1 MKKRYILLILVL
13 LVAVIAEGIFCIRCI
28 REHRHAEIDEWS
40 QSLSTLSVGYA
51 QAAKGYGTEKIAYN
65 IPAYE
70 YDALIEVLKTVTEDN
85 CSRTEHLNELES
97 EHRLGLQYNGRLW
110 LFKCRE
116 EGWVSLT
123 FADVETGAYYGCK
136 GSLLYIDSPELW
148 NYIVDT
154 VDAKGLPVD
163 SEAK

>member
-1 MKKRYILLILVL
+1 MLVL
-13 LVAVIAEGIFCIRCI
+13 AIIAIVEGIFCIHCVRT
-28 REHRHAEIDEWS
+28 HRHADIDEWS
-40 QSLSTLSVGYA
+40 QSLSVLAVGYA
-51 QAAKGYGTEKIAYN
+51 QVAKGYGTEKVAYN

-70 YDALIEVLKTVTEDN
+70 YNELIEVLKTVTEDN
-85 CSRTEHLNELES
+85 CSRTEHVNELES
-97 EHRLGLQYNGRLW
+97 DHRLGLQYKGRLW

-136 GSLLYIDSPELW
+136 GDLLYIDSPELW

-154 VDAKGLPVD
+154 VDAKAIPAD
-163 SEAK
+163 KEIN